1 MRALWPAALLLLTI
15 ALPRPACA
23 QAIKG
28 EVSAVMENGFARLVF
43 TLAEDVES
51 QVKVANGIIIVSYRR
66 PIAVN
71 VDKLA
76 ANAPGYVSAARRDP
90 DGKAI
95 RIALARKVTVNSIA
109 AAERLFVDL
118 LPEPWAGLP
127 PGLPREVI
135 DDLAKRAREADRKLR
150 QHRVLARQAKMLPIR
165 VRVASQPTFMRYI
178 FDLPELIGVA
188 AHNDKDRLTLTFD
201 ALLKFD
207 LADAKA
213 TLPPVIASIDS
224 EIDQE
229 AVLVRFAFGGKVDV
243 RTFREDL
250 SYVVDVTPTEAK
262 SQRSEASVRSDELS
276 AFVADLAN
284 RKAPPPAAVQAP
296 PTMPAGARLRLRAA
310 TPAAANAAGTGRGSA
325 PAARGCRSRP
335 PPPATPAAE
344 PERAPKTEDRAQ
356 HVAATPPAAAP
367 AAAASPSP
375 AAAADSAPP
384 AHDGTVDV
392 VVKRQGDG
400 LALSFPFAVPTPA
413 AVFRRAD
420 MLWLVFDTEA
430 TIGLAAFESDR
441 SRTIKSATLTRRA
454 DVAVVR
460 IKLERPRLVSATTD
474 GPAWTIMI
482 GGEVVEPTRPLAISR
497 NIIGPARSSITIA
510 FDEPRGLHR
519 IDDPEAGDKLMVVT
533 ALGPSRGFV
542 KNQDFVEFRALAS
555 THGVVVQPLADD
567 VGAELSAGRIV
578 LTRPAGLTLSAI
590 AESAARS
597 ANAAYQPHV
606 LDPQSWGFDRQ
617 ADFAERTS
625 ALIRAAAEAP
635 EAKRPIARADL
646 ARFYLARE
654 LAAEAK
660 AVLDVAISDHAPTA
674 EDPTPLVLRAI
685 ANIMLRRPEQA
696 LKDLANPAVG
706 NQHDAPLWRALAYAG
721 QSKWSDAREG
731 FRSVGMA
738 MGTLPIELQRV
749 IIKDMLRA
757 SLEVGDVTGALKELH
772 ELETIGVPR
781 ELEPT
786 LSVLTGR
793 VVEALGRIEDALRAY
808 QAAADSWDRPIAAQ
822 GAAARAAAAAN
833 AGQSH
838 AQRRHRRAGDAHH
851 RLARRRDRGRG
862 DAVAGAPLH
871 RGQPLSRRLP
881 PHAHRARGAS
891 QFRADAAHPRRG
903 GGELRRP
910 VPRRPRRRAAGD
922 RCAQPV
928 LRLPRAHPD
937 RPARRRDDPP
947 ARRPAGRGRSARPG
961 GRAVAAPGRPPAAG
975 RRPLAGGGA
984 ARRHLPDEPQGRPDT
999 GDLADDPLG
1008 RPLERAAQS
1017 APAARGAR
1025 SLGARPPRPGVRG
1038 GFQYP
1043 GPRSGPAARRH
1054 PVGGKA
1060 LARGG

>member
-284 RKAPPPAAVQAP
+284 RKRRRPPPCRRRRP
-296 PTMPAGARLRLRAA
+296 CRRGLRLRAA

-325 PAARGCRSRP
+325 PAARGCRSRR

-400 LALSFPFAVPTPA
+400 LAL
-413 AVFRRAD
+413 
-420 MLWLVFDTEA
+420 
-430 TIGLAAFESDR
+430 R
-441 SRTIKSATLTRRA
+441 SRSRCP
-454 DVAVVR
+454 
-460 IKLERPRLVSATTD
+460 RP
-474 GPAWTIMI
+474 P
-482 GGEVVEPTRPLAISR
+482 PC
-497 NIIGPARSSITIA
+497 
-510 FDEPRGLHR
+510 
-519 IDDPEAGDKLMVVT
+519 
-533 ALGPSRGFV
+533 
-542 KNQDFVEFRALAS
+542 
-555 THGVVVQPLADD
+555 
-567 VGAELSAGRIV
+567 
-578 LTRPAGLTLSAI
+578 
-590 AESAARS
+590 SAA
-597 ANAAYQPHV
+597 
-606 LDPQSWGFDRQ
+606 
-617 ADFAERTS
+617 
-625 ALIRAAAEAP
+625 
-635 EAKRPIARADL
+635 
-646 ARFYLARE
+646 
-654 LAAEAK
+654 
-660 AVLDVAISDHAPTA
+660 PTCSGWCS
-674 EDPTPLVLRAI
+674 T
-685 ANIMLRRPEQA
+685 
-696 LKDLANPAVG
+696 
-706 NQHDAPLWRALAYAG
+706 
-721 QSKWSDAREG
+721 
-731 FRSVGMA
+731 
-738 MGTLPIELQRV
+738 
-749 IIKDMLRA
+749 
-757 SLEVGDVTGALKELH
+757 
-772 ELETIGVPR
+772 
-781 ELEPT
+781 
-786 LSVLTGR
+786 
-793 VVEALGRIEDALRAY
+793 
-808 QAAADSWDRPIAAQ
+808 
-822 GAAARAAAAAN
+822 
-833 AGQSH
+833 
-838 AQRRHRRAGDAHH
+838 
-851 RLARRRDRGRG
+851 
-862 DAVAGAPLH
+862 
-871 RGQPLSRRLP
+871 
-881 PHAHRARGAS
+881 
-891 QFRADAAHPRRG
+891 
-903 GGELRRP
+903 
-910 VPRRPRRRAAGD
+910 PRRRSGWPHSKATAAAPS
-922 RCAQPV
+922 R
-928 LRLPRAHPD
+928 
-937 RPARRRDDPP
+937 ARRSP
-947 ARRPAGRGRSARPG
+947 AAPTWRWCASSSNGRGWSAPPPTARPG
-961 GRAVAAPGRPPAAG
+961 R
-975 RRPLAGGGA
+975 L
-984 ARRHLPDEPQGRPDT
+984 
-999 GDLADDPLG
+999 
-1008 RPLERAAQS
+1008 
-1017 APAARGAR
+1017 
-1025 SLGARPPRPGVRG
+1025 
-1038 GFQYP
+1038 
-1043 GPRSGPAARRH
+1043 
-1054 PVGGKA
+1054 
-1060 LARGG
+1060 